1 MAPSEKELLETAK
14 DMALDKIA
22 DNLVDA
28 LASASAGGTA
38 STAQHIGQAA
48 ADIIELSNIVHE
60 LEK

>member
-1 MAPSEKELLETAK
+1 MSDPLATAK

-28 LASASAGGTA
+28 LNSASAGGTT

-48 ADIIELSNIVHE
+48 ADIIELSSIVHDIE
-60 LEK
+60 TKD